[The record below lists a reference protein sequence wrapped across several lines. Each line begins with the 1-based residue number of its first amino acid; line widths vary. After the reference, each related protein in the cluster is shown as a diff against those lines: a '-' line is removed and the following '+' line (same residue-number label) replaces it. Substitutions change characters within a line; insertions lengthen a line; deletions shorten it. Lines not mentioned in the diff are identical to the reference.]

1 MTSKHDLHFDKRIRN
16 SKTVSKHSLV
26 INTNCISIKENPRM
40 EWRKYPALLKDTI
53 QWKQHNQRH

>member
-1 MTSKHDLHFDKRIRN
+1 MTSKHNLHFDKRIRN

-40 EWRKYPALLKDTI
+40 EWRKYPAL
-53 QWKQHNQRH
+53 H